1 MKKIILLLIM
11 FFCCGCTAD
20 TLQYVGENTEI
31 TVQSKASMAV
41 EDLKTTITDGGW
53 TCICSTDA
61 DITVEKIIEMIPE
74 A

>member
-1 MKKIILLLIM
+1 MNGSLCNPATQETYPCDLIWRDEKLI
-11 FFCCGCTAD
+11 FLTA
-20 TLQYVGENTEI
+20 EN
-31 TVQSKASMAV
+31 
-41 EDLKTTITDGGW
+41 EDLKATITNGGW